1 MFQDRTEAGKKLAQ
15 ELQKYRGQKD
25 VVVMGLARGGVIV
38 AFEIAKEL
46 QLPLDV
52 VVVRKVGAPDNEE
65 LALGAVADEG
75 KGIFNEN
82 LIALL
87 GVSKDYLRKE
97 TERQKEMV
105 KDRKS
110 KYLKGRTP
118 VDVKNKTV
126 LVIDDGIATG
136 ASMKVAIESMKAQ
149 KAAKVVLAVPVAA
162 PESLREIA
170 KEVDEVVCLLKPATF
185 HAVGAFY
192 KNFAQTKDD
201 EIIKVLGL

>member
-38 AFEIAKEL
+38 AAEIAKEL